1 MNTGMTLPW
10 ALREVGSSGGPVS
23 QPGGAVLCKR
33 HQGHVKIGQ
42 QGVQIIRILRV
53 MAWLLPQKRLPGP
66 AKRRAWGRQQD
77 EDAAETFVVVYSQ
90 MFAADVLVTDSTTRL
105 DRLAAFLCS
114 SCFGVLINRHAGMMF
129 GAVQGIYVWFC
140 FCKMFPG

>member
-1 MNTGMTLPW
+1 MALPW

-42 QGVQIIRILRV
+42 QGVQIIPILRV
-53 MAWLLPQKRLPGP
+53 TAWLLPQKSLPGLV
-66 AKRRAWGRQQD
+66 KRRAWGRQQA
-77 EDAAETFVVVYSQ
+77 EDAARTFVVVYSQ
-90 MFAADVLVTDSTTRL
+90 MFTADVLVTDSTTRL

-114 SCFGVLINRHAGMMF
+114 LCFHVLINRRAGMMF
-129 GAVQGIYVWFC
+129 GALHGIHI
-140 FCKMFPG
+140 